1 MCSQSMFTAI
11 FPAIARPDQH
21 PAALAVHLPGFPPMT
36 SCCIA
41 VPSTISKPEL
51 ARRSRAFLLSTGV
64 LQELIRLGGKKK
76 PRNPPASAQ
85 QPRPPV
91 PNLSPEAQEVR
102 LLLHSLAHK
111 AANLLARVRECCC
124 RDRLTFFQDY
134 PSTAAKSPEP
144 SSPSVARAAARAC
157 TVRSCLC
164 SHRRG
169 SARPCP

>member
-1 MCSQSMFTAI
+1 MCLQSAVTAI
-11 FPAIARPDQH
+11 LPLCSGALSASSCFGRPLPKVCAR
-21 PAALAVHLPGFPPMT
+21 VSLPHR
-36 SCCIA
+36 C
-41 VPSTISKPEL
+41 STIISNPEL
-51 ARRSRAFLLSTGV
+51 ARRSRAFLLPTGV

-91 PNLSPEAQEVR
+91 PNLSPGAQEVR

-144 SSPSVARAAARAC
+144 SSPSVARATARAC